1 MSASAHND
9 IIPRAHH
16 GKTPAA
22 WTGVAIAFVGF
33 CVASVFCVMA
43 KPAGFW
49 VGVGLC
55 LLGAVVGG
63 AMSLMGMGSRPPRAE
78 TKG

>member
-1 MSASAHND
+1 M
-9 IIPRAHH
+9 PRAHH

-22 WTGVAIAFVGF
+22 WTGVVIAFIGF

-43 KPAGFW
+43 KPVGFW
-49 VGVGLC
+49 AGVGLC
-55 LLGAVVGG
+55 LLAAVVGG
-63 AMSLMGMGSRPPRAE
+63 IMSMMGMGSRPPRSE